1 MSNKRIN
8 TNLLNQ
14 LGHGRPTTRRDFLGR
29 GLISGLGIMT
39 APSLLGF
46 LAHSPAALAQATD
59 CGVATGAV
67 GKVPFLAL
75 DLGGGANIAGSN
87 VLVGG
92 PNGQMDFLP
101 PAAYLK
107 LGLPADMTPDK
118 TGQVNTQLG
127 LAFHAD
133 SAMLRGITS
142 IAQADTLANT
152 NGCVI
157 CARSEND
164 TANNPLNPM
173 YGLAKAGAD
182 GSLVTLVGSAAS
194 ESGGRSRAPAS
205 MVDLSV
211 RPTKVSKPAEA
222 SGIVNTG
229 KLATLMNPEDAALVM
244 KAVEQLSAAKINK
257 ITETQLIKSMLTC
270 GYTQTTAAATQ
281 FTPAS
286 LDPTLDANITRIMT
300 GLLTNNDMLKVASV
314 MKLVLNGFAGAGT
327 IELGGFDYHNSTRA
341 TGEGKDFLAGQAIGA
356 ALEYAKA
363 LQKPLMLYVFSDG
376 AVDSNG
382 QLDTTANGR
391 GKGVWKGDNSLT
403 AAAFFLVY
411 NPLSR
416 PQLTNPANQQIG
428 FYKTNGTLETTA
440 TPISNNVEQLTSAIV
455 LNYMAL
461 NNDVARFA
469 QVLPNN
475 GLGGAANIDK
485 LTAFAPII

>member
-1 MSNKRIN
+1 MKKRNN
-8 TNLLNQ
+8 TNLFNLP
-14 LGHGRPTTRRDFLGR
+14 GHSRPTTRREFLGR
-29 GLISGLGIMT
+29 GLISGMGIVT

-46 LAHSPAALAQATD
+46 LSHSPAALAQAAE
-59 CGVATGAV
+59 CGISTVAASSI
-67 GKVPFLAL
+67 PFLVF

-92 PNGQMDFLP
+92 PNGQMDFLS
-101 PAAYLK
+101 AAGYSK
-107 LGLPADMTPDK
+107 LGLPADMTPEK
-118 TGQVNTQLG
+118 TGMVDTTLG
-127 LAFHAD
+127 LAFHAH
-133 SAMLRGITS
+133 SAMLTGIKQL
-142 IAQADTLANT
+142 AQPDTLANT
-152 NGCVI
+152 NGCII

-173 YGLAKAGAD
+173 YGLAKAGAN
-182 GSLVTLVGSAAS
+182 GNLITLIGTSSS

-205 MVDLSV
+205 MVNLSV

-229 KLATLMNPEDAALVM
+229 KLSTLMNPEDALLVM
-244 KAVEQLSAAKINK
+244 KAVEQLSAAKVSK
-257 ITETQLIKSMLTC
+257 ITETDLVKNLLTC
-270 GYTQTTAAATQ
+270 GYSQTTAAATQ

-286 LDPTLDANITRIMT
+286 LDPTTDADITRILGT
-300 GLLTNNDMLKVASV
+300 DITKAEMLKVASV
-314 MKLVLNGFAGAGT
+314 MKLVVGGFAGAGT

-341 TGEGKDFLAGQAIGA
+341 TGELRDLAAGRAIGA

-363 LQKPLMLYVFSDG
+363 VQKPLMIYVFSDG

-382 QLDTTANGR
+382 QLDTTAAGG

-411 NPLSR
+411 NPLGR
-416 PQLTNPANQQIG
+416 PQLANAANQQLG
-428 FYKTNGTLETTA
+428 FYKPTGTLETTA

-461 NNDVARFA
+461 NDDVARFA

-475 GLGGAANIDK
+475 GLGGAANLDK
-485 LTAFAPII
+485 LIAFAPIV